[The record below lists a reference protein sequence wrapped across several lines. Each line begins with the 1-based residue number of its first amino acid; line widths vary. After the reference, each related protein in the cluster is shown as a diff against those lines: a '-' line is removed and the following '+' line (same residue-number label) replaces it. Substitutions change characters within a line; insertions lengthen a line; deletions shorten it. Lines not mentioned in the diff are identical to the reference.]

1 MKYPIQTNQK
11 NVVLVPGSFAPFDD
25 GTGADPTAVKGAGYG
40 VVYTADGRWT
50 VTLSDSMVECISFTA
65 TIQLA
70 SAAARNAQVTKTSDK
85 IWIIRNLDAAGAE
98 AAIDAAAGNRVNF
111 LAVIRK

>member
-1 MKYPIQTNQK
+1 MKFPIQVNQK
-11 NVVLVPGSFAPFDD
+11 NVVLVPGSFAPADD
-25 GTGADPTAVKGAGYG
+25 SAADPTAVKGAAFS
-40 VVYTADGRWT
+40 VVRTASGRWT
-50 VTLSDSMVECISFTA
+50 VTLTDSMVECISFTA

-98 AAIDAAAGNRVNF
+98 QQIAAATGNRVNF